1 MAKLEKLKWIIFSA
15 GILIFTG
22 FFINSREFIKEIIL
36 DTPYFHP
43 SREDYLGFTIY
54 LLFPSVIASL
64 LGLLKKYWGTLVFSI
79 WFLFWALAIYDEEI
93 GNPILNAIL
102 IIIPSIIM
110 FFAPFLRI
118 VLRKELGTDK

>member
-1 MAKLEKLKWIIFSA
+1 MAKLEKFKWIIFSA

-22 FFINSREFIKEIIL
+22 FFINSRELIAG
-36 DTPYFHP
+36 
-43 SREDYLGFTIY
+43 EDYLEFTIY

-64 LGLLKKYWGTLVFSI
+64 LGLFKKYWGTLVFSI